1 MLAFTC
7 RLSSH
12 TARTISILF
21 TEIRGK
27 TDKSLLERP
36 WVFSGYFK
44 LEDDLE
50 RKLGERNQRIPSI
63 KEMSGLNF
71 VIEEQVQYLSVC
83 TVSSGTE

>member
-1 MLAFTC
+1 MLEFTH

-12 TARTISILF
+12 TARTINIFF
-21 TEIRGK
+21 TEMQGT

-63 KEMSGLNF
+63 KEMPGL
-71 VIEEQVQYLSVC
+71 
-83 TVSSGTE
+83 SS